1 MNDKRA
7 AIGSQIR
14 EIRKSAGYS
23 IRQLA
28 EKAGVSYLTM
38 QRIETDKVSPSVSL
52 LFQIAQSLSY
62 PITSFFSEQKQA
74 VVVIKKDDQ
83 RVIETMLMGLR
94 LLVPRGAIGDNVAI
108 SHGKVEK
115 GRFVSKHK
123 NEGFEVAYV
132 LKGSCVLRHGKDK
145 YELHEGD
152 VVYYDASEWHSVT
165 ALEPHEF
172 LGIQFFP
179 K

>member
-1 MNDKRA
+1 MNGRKK
-7 AIGSQIR
+7 AIGSRIR
-14 EIRKSAGYS
+14 EIRKGAGYS

-52 LFQIAQSLSY
+52 LFQIAQSLNY
-62 PITSFFSEQKQA
+62 PITSFFSEQKQS
-74 VVVIKKDDQ
+74 VVVIRKEDQ

-94 LLVPRGAIGDNVAI
+94 LLVPKGAIGEKVAI
-108 SHGKVEK
+108 SHGKAEK
-115 GRFVSKHK
+115 GRCVSKHK
-123 NEGFEVAYV
+123 NEGFEIAYM
-132 LKGSCVLRHGKDK
+132 LKGSCILRYGKDK

-165 ALEPHEF
+165 AIEPHEF
-172 LGIQFFP
+172 LGIHFFA

>member
-1 MNDKRA
+1 MNDKKVD
-7 AIGSQIR
+7 IGGRIR
-14 EIRKSAGYS
+14 EIRKGSGCS

-28 EKAGVSYLTM
+28 EKVGISYLTM

-62 PITSFFSEQKQA
+62 PITSFFSEQKQS
-74 VVVIKKDDQ
+74 VVVIRREDQ

-94 LLVPRGAIGDNVAI
+94 LLVPHGAIGENVAI
-108 SHGKVEK
+108 SHGKAEK
-115 GRFVSKHK
+115 GRCVSKHR
-123 NEGFEVAYV
+123 NEGFEIAYM
-132 LKGSCVLRHGKDK
+132 LKGSCILRHGKDK
-145 YELHEGD
+145 YEIYEGD

-179 K
+179 T